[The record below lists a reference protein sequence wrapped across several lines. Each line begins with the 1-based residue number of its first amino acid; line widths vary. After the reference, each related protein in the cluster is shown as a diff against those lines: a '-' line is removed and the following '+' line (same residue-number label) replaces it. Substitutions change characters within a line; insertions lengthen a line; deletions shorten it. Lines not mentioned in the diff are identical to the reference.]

1 MPVVFCKVHDDGD
14 KHGECL
20 VFVLFQ
26 NVEEVV
32 VLKEAHGAVCH
43 LQVIAADR
51 AHDSLEEALNER
63 LYLFDFA
70 DFKNL
75 LQLRQEE
82 GLLHAVG
89 KWPVLKQT
97 FKEGNGKG
105 TVLSQEEHRAA
116 EQLLVELTAS
126 LYFVQR
132 NDNVLKEDNVLVTEG
147 HGKSRDDTCLDV
159 QKFCCSVELV
169 RLVNKRIEALI
180 DGLANHLASWHQ
192 LANIK
197 GNRLD
202 RHAFHS
208 LCYT

>member
-14 KHGECL
+14 KHRESL

-26 NVEEVV
+26 NVEEVI

-51 AHDSLEEALNER
+51 AHDPLEEALNER
-63 LYLFDFA
+63 LYLLDFA

-82 GLLHAVG
+82 GLLHTVG

-97 FKEGNGKG
+97 FKEGYGKG

-116 EQLLVELTAS
+116 KQLLVELTAS

-132 NDNVLKEDNVLVTEG
+132 NVRYSKRFNDARFKYLKGYWQLELDNLEYELFISKNPEEKEL
-147 HGKSRDDTCLDV
+147 HSRVSSLN
-159 QKFCCSVELV
+159 
-169 RLVNKRIEALI
+169 NKKTAKKIDALLI
-180 DGLANHLASWHQ
+180 NYLE
-192 LANIK
+192 K
-197 GNRLD
+197 
-202 RHAFHS
+202 
-208 LCYT
+208 CK